1 MIIDQKSP
9 ALQVSMASDWHR
21 ITRVF
26 AVRFD
31 LRDGQLTVEWKPRV
45 PKPQEKAKTLNRYR
59 KARDEFLVA
68 YAERTGATVGCV
80 ELLP

>member
-1 MIIDQKSP
+1 MIDAQKPS
-9 ALQVSMASDWHR
+9 ALQLSMASDWHR

-31 LRDGQLTVEWKPRV
+31 LRDGQLSVEWKPRM

-59 KARDEFLVA
+59 KARDEFLNA

-80 ELLP
+80 EMPL